1 MALLFWGR
9 WPDPLRFRLR
19 NCNFQ
24 NSDNQWLKFELEQFK
39 QKALQQEK
47 TNCFKDY
54 ARLEVRTNELE
65 RQLDIKNSKI
75 QDHMAQADTYRAKIN
90 KLESEFKDVIAQK
103 ETEIAEAKDKITR
116 ITSDFKKRLAQEK
129 QKHDQERMQMELED
143 REENIKKIRLEYI
156 LSN

>member
-1 MALLFWGR
+1 M
-9 WPDPLRFRLR
+9 
-19 NCNFQ
+19 
-24 NSDNQWLKFELEQFK
+24 
-39 QKALQQEK
+39 
-47 TNCFKDY
+47 
-54 ARLEVRTNELE
+54 RTNELE

-75 QDHMAQADTYRAKIN
+75 QDHIAQADTYRTKIN